1 MEGFSIVT
9 AVGDGGSGDKTVS
22 HGLSAAPT
30 CIISKNLDSTY
41 NWDTYWA
48 EGLTASTYGLRLNTG
63 DAQLSGRWGTVNSS
77 IMTCK
82 ENYTW
87 AGTDNFIYY
96 CFTDIEGYIK
106 TGVYVGNADTDGP
119 FIYTGFKPAWL
130 MVRYVGSGESW
141 VVSNNLR
148 SPVNPV
154 ERNIRMNSSNAESD
168 SSTFEID
175 YLSNGFK
182 ARTTWEGYNGSGY
195 NIVYLAFAENPFK
208 YATAR

>member
-1 MEGFSIVT
+1 
-9 AVGDGGSGDKTVS
+9 
-22 HGLSAAPT
+22 
-30 CIISKNLDSTY
+30 
-41 NWDTYWA
+41 
-48 EGLTASTYGLRLNTG
+48 
-63 DAQLSGRWGTVNSS
+63 
-77 IMTCK
+77 
-82 ENYTW
+82 
-87 AGTDNFIYY
+87 
-96 CFTDIEGYIK
+96 
-106 TGVYVGNADTDGP
+106 
-119 FIYTGFKPAWL
+119 

-148 SPVNPV
+148 SPFNPV